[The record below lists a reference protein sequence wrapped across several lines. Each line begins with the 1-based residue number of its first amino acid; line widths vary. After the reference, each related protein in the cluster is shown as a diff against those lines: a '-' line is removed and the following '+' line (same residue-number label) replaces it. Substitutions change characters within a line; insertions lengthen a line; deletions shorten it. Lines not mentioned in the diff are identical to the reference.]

1 MNEHPPHRRRF
12 YPVRVEIAPRVQSIR
27 AAAGASADQHL
38 LKPAAGQAILTG
50 IPPDCHHPA
59 AASIGQELAE
69 RAEAMKTFTI
79 AAVILSM
86 LAVPAHAQGKRPHG
100 GDEKKAKDD
109 RPKVDEKAYKAAL
122 ERIPEPKEKYDP
134 WAVTKPVEPAKKPK

>member
-1 MNEHPPHRRRF
+1 MNEHPPHRGRF

-38 LKPAAGQAILTG
+38 LKLAAGQGILTG

-59 AASIGQELAE
+59 AASIGQGLAE

-79 AAVILSM
+79 AVVILSM

>member
-1 MNEHPPHRRRF
+1 M
-12 YPVRVEIAPRVQSIR
+12 
-27 AAAGASADQHL
+27 
-38 LKPAAGQAILTG
+38 
-50 IPPDCHHPA
+50 
-59 AASIGQELAE
+59 AE
-69 RAEAMKTFTI
+69 RAEAMKTFTV
-79 AAVILSM
+79 AAVILSV